1 MLPMDR
7 TAPAGRRTGRAR
19 PARQTPGRCYS
30 LPPGAASARRV
41 AGTDVLRLSDDAV
54 VGAYLLCILVLGLRG
69 ARARTSSSEYFL
81 ASRHASWPVIGLAL
95 IGSNLSPGALIG
107 ITGSAYALG
116 ISVYN
121 YDWVATI
128 TLVVFALWL
137 LPMLL
142 AQRIY
147 TVPEYLERRYDRRAR
162 TWLASLSIVLYVLL
176 DAAGALY
183 CAALVLHA
191 LIPRLSFLEAI
202 PPLAVFAA
210 LYALT
215 GGLRAVMRTQALQG
229 VVMLGSAAVLAWY
242 ALEHAGGWQAVVRA
256 NPAQHLHLILPASD
270 PYMPWTGL
278 AFGAPV
284 LALYYWCS
292 NQVIVQRTLAARSV
306 ADGQRGA
313 LLAGVLKL
321 STLAL
326 IVAPGLAGRVLFPH
340 LHRDDDIYIRLALG
354 LLPAGLIGV
363 FLAAF
368 LGALM
373 AALSATYNSAATVLS
388 IDFIRRARPQLDERQ
403 TVRWGRIGTALAM
416 LASAAWVPQIAR
428 FPSLWQYFQAVLA
441 YLTPPVAAVFLGGL
455 LWRGANARGAF
466 AALTAGTALGV
477 GLFVLELL
485 GRAPLQFLDV
495 AGVTFA
501 VSLLTLGL
509 VSLSAPPQLSAAPSP
524 AAQRTPRS
532 VQIAGLAVLAL
543 TAAVVAAFW

>member
-1 MLPMDR
+1 M
-7 TAPAGRRTGRAR
+7 
-19 PARQTPGRCYS
+19 
-30 LPPGAASARRV
+30 
-41 AGTDVLRLSDDAV
+41 LRLPDDAV
-54 VGAYLLCILVLGLRG
+54 VGAYLLCVLVLGFSG

-95 IGSNLSPGALIG
+95 IGSNISPGALIG

-121 YDWVATI
+121 YDWVATV

-162 TWLASLSIVLYVLL
+162 LWLASLSIVLYVLL

-191 LIPRLSFLEAI
+191 LIPRLSFLAAV

-229 VVMLGSAAVLAWY
+229 VVMLGSAGLLALY
-242 ALEHAGGWQAVVRA
+242 ALGHAGGWHAVLRA
-256 NPAQHLHLILPASD
+256 NPPQHLHLILPSSD

-278 AFGAPV
+278 AFGVPV

-313 LLAGVLKL
+313 LLAGALKL
-321 STLAL
+321 TTLAL

-340 LHRDDDIYIRLALG
+340 LRRDDDIYIRLALG
-354 LLPAGLIGV
+354 LLPPGLLGV

-388 IDFIRRARPQLDERQ
+388 IDFIRRARPQLDERH

-441 YLTPPVAAVFLGGL
+441 YLTPPVAAVFLGGM
-455 LWRGANARGAF
+455 LWRRANARGAF
-466 AALTAGTALGV
+466 AALLLGTALGAA
-477 GLFVLELL
+477 LFVLGLF
-485 GRAPLQFLDV
+485 GRTTLQFLDV

-501 VSLLTLGL
+501 VSLLTLVL
-509 VSLSAPPQLSAAPSP
+509 ASLSAPPALTAAPAP
-524 AAQRTPRS
+524 AQERTPRS
-532 VQIAGLAVLAL
+532 VQIAGMAVLAL